1 MMADSWDTYLSNI
14 ENKASILLANEGD
27 QPVVRSCKDILPHA
41 SNVIEWAID
50 RRFLNVPSII
60 DKFVR
65 QYEILRDTFQLRCPV
80 CNSMAPEAIDCWGK
94 SRMELESETLLV
106 WSEDL
111 KDDVC
116 PKCRSTRQELVSD
129 GMLEII
135 DTMVGV
141 AGMRSGK
148 SVLAGVIGSYF
159 EHELYH
165 IGDIHSYFG
174 VLPGDPL
181 QISFVATTA
190 TQAEE
195 TVYAKYRALRADSPW
210 IRQYV
215 AWVKKQEKEQKTP
228 LGMKKWA
235 YKEDTDS
242 EVYNGL
248 IDLSIK
254 SLNSNS
260 AGLAGATRVAA
271 FVDELS
277 RFDTSDSK
285 RSADEIIKVMGQG
298 LKTVRGS
305 RDRLHLRSFWGLLGA
320 ISSPISAEDKT
331 MVMVKQKVPGQY
343 SFHYATWD
351 FNPDQPRHTFD
362 NDFRRDPVGAQRDF
376 GAQPP
381 KAETPFI
388 DDEGRFRQAIAQ
400 DLRPVA
406 RFEATEPEDKTG
418 RKYVGTRL
426 IESSFDARYSHY
438 LHFDAGASFD
448 TFAGASAHGE
458 WVDVIDPA
466 TGDKTRKFI
475 TVIDWVLGIQPVLG
489 RTLAEKR
496 IVWFESLNEV
506 VQKLTKTQKIAKV
519 TFDRWNS
526 EKMIQDIRG
535 FGVIAD
541 YQSIKAENFM
551 QFLRDCYEGSV
562 KLLPPRMDEP
572 DDVKL
577 KNDQEKAIY
586 ELLRLER
593 SPDLKKIYNP
603 KKGQHQGHNSDD
615 LAHAIVGVHVGVQGS
630 VVAISDGTGLK
641 DVLRREQNSGAQYYG
656 ETPQGKTGGRVA
668 RGRSW

>member
-1 MMADSWDTYLSNI
+1 MMSSWDSYLSGI
-14 ENKASILLANEGD
+14 EDKTKILLASPEGE
-27 QPVVRSCKDILPHA
+27 PVIRTCRDTLLHA
-41 SNVIEWAID
+41 PNIIEWAID

-65 QYEILRDTFQLRCPV
+65 QYQILRDTFQLRCPI
-80 CNSMAPEAIDCWGK
+80 CNNMSPEAVDCWGK

-106 WSEDL
+106 WSEDNS
-111 KDDVC
+111 DEVC
-116 PKCRSTRQELVSD
+116 PKCRSTKQELIAD
-129 GMLEII
+129 GMLEVI

-148 SVLAGVIGSYF
+148 SVLAGIMGTYF

-165 IGDIHSYFG
+165 IGDIHNYFG

-195 TVYAKYRALRADSPW
+195 TVYAKYRALRAESPW
-210 IRQYV
+210 IKQYV
-215 AWVKKQEKEQKTP
+215 AWVKDKEKHQNTP
-228 LGMKKWA
+228 HGMKRWE

-260 AGLAGATRVAA
+260 AGLAGSTRVAA

-277 RFDTSDSK
+277 RFDTTDSK
-285 RSADEIIKVMGQG
+285 RSADEIVKVMSQG

-305 RDRLHLRSFWGLLGA
+305 RDRLKLRSFWGLLGA

-331 MVMVKQKVPGQY
+331 MVMVKQKVPKQY

-351 FNPDQPRHTFD
+351 FNPDQPRETFD
-362 NDFRRDPVGAQRDF
+362 TDFIRDSVGAMRDF

-381 KAETPFI
+381 KAETPYI
-388 DDEGRFRQAIAQ
+388 DDEGRFRQAV
-400 DLRPVA
+400 DMSLRASA
-406 RFEATEPEDKTG
+406 RFERTQPEDKTG
-418 RKYVGTRL
+418 RKYVGAKL
-426 IESSFDARYSHY
+426 IEARFDTRYDHY

-458 WVDVIDPA
+458 WIEVIDPA
-466 TGDKTRKFI
+466 TKEPTRKL
-475 TVIDWVLGIQPVLG
+475 VVVYDWILGIQPITG
-489 RTLAEKR
+489 RTQAEKR

-506 VQKLTKTQKIAKV
+506 VQKLSKSQKIVKV

-541 YQSIKAENFM
+541 YQSVKTEHFM
-551 QFLRDCYEGSV
+551 EFLRECYEGGV
-562 KLLPPRMDEP
+562 KLLPPREDEP
-572 DDVKL
+572 DNVKD
-577 KNDQEKAIY
+577 KNDQEKTIY

-603 KKGQHQGHNSDD
+603 KKGQTQGQNSDD
-615 LAHAIVGVHVGVQGS
+615 LAHAVVGAYLGVHSS
-630 VVAISDGTGLK
+630 VVSINDGTGMK
-641 DVLRREQNSGAQYYG
+641 DVLRREQTSSAQYYG
-656 ETPQGKTGGRVA
+656 QSVSGTTGGRVA